1 MARNGERSEEAR
13 PQTLRVVKGLGHAHG
28 STVVFLYGEHDYAS
42 RHAVEFALDPLSG
55 HVVVDLS
62 WCAFLDS
69 SIIAMLLA
77 KHAALARAGTELEIV
92 FPPRHDHLAATFD
105 QLGVRHLLHVRDAP
119 ST

>member
-1 MARNGERSEEAR
+1 MARRGERSDETLS
-13 PQTLRVVKGLGHAHG
+13 QTLRVVEGLGHAHG

-42 RHAVEFALDPLSG
+42 RGAVESALDPLSG

-69 SIIAMLLA
+69 SIIAMILA
-77 KHAALARAGTELEIV
+77 KHAALARDGTELEIV
-92 FPPRHDHLAATFD
+92 LPPRHDHLAATFH

-119 ST
+119 PS

>member
-13 PQTLRVVKGLGHAHG
+13 SQPLRVVQGLGHAHR

-42 RHAVEFALDPLSG
+42 RRAVESALHPLAG

-62 WCAFLDS
+62 WCVFLDS
-69 SIIAMLLA
+69 SIIAMFLA
-77 KHAALARAGTELEIV
+77 KHTALARDGSELEIV
-92 FPPRHDHLAATFD
+92 LPPRHDHLAATFD

-119 ST
+119 PT